1 MNRVICILL
10 FTLLTFTACTTKD
23 LPSSAHAIKAK
34 LIMSDETMMCLSE
47 EEEECINLA
56 KNANLQYE
64 DFYDWTHLNKQGS
77 AKAANF
83 IYENL
88 LNNIFKN

>member
-1 MNRVICILL
+1 MYIISETIINHCNE
-10 FTLLTFTACTTKD
+10 K
-23 LPSSAHAIKAK
+23 K
-34 LIMSDETMMCLSE
+34 LH
-47 EEEECINLA
+47 CINLA

>member
-1 MNRVICILL
+1 MNEGKISHYFSKPWDNQELITELNSAYELFINEKKTQQLL
-10 FTLLTFTACTTKD
+10 K
-23 LPSSAHAIKAK
+23 
-34 LIMSDETMMCLSE
+34 
-47 EEEECINLA
+47 INLA
-56 KNANLQYE
+56 KNANLQYD